1 MSRQIACKR
10 RQAAREETNHGR
22 LRPTLLAAALGL
34 GVLPTGGALADD
46 SFEIQARE
54 LAGASDGS
62 RWRFQGVGVELPLP
76 GGKSWTARGGS
87 VSYKYRPQSMTLV
100 HPPSYYKEDG
110 SGSFLG
116 VGLRFYPG
124 AESIGPYFGVTLD
137 YVSIRVDTEMSDGFS
152 SNQGH
157 GDIVGFV
164 PGISGGYKAVFDNGI
179 TFEADLYF
187 GWLFAVDTGDLHRTT
202 SLPGFL
208 GFSLGKR
215 F

>member
-10 RQAAREETNHGR
+10 RQAAKEETCRER
-22 LRPTLLAAALGL
+22 LRPALLAAALGL

-46 SFEIQARE
+46 SFEIQARV

-62 RWRFQGVGVELPLP
+62 RWRFRGVGVELPLR

-87 VSYKYRPQSMTLV
+87 VSYKYRPQSMTLT
-100 HPPSYYKEDG
+100 HPPSYYAEDG

-124 AESIGPYFGVTLD
+124 AESIGWYFGVTLD
-137 YVSIRVDTEMSDGFS
+137 YVSVRVDTEMSDGVS

-157 GDIVGFV
+157 GDIVGFL

-179 TFEADLYF
+179 TFEADLYV
-187 GWLFAVDTGDLHRTT
+187 GWLSAVDTRDVPNASGF
-202 SLPGFL
+202 PGYL
-208 GFSLGKR
+208 GLALGKR